1 MACTITGPALRFL
14 SAALGRRERKE
25 ESITA
30 LKSAKFISSCLGSAM
45 AQLMELR
52 LPDPQVAESHPSHME
67 TPTLAVSRP
76 RRVKQ
81 TTRDDHFNCFNSFQL
96 QSSVELN
103 RTPGIPWYASF
114 GVRIVYPN
122 RDGLA
127 LNTPSHM
134 LVVLHG

>member
-96 QSSVELN
+96 QLRWNSIEHLESHGMPPLGPELCT
-103 RTPGIPWYASF
+103 RTGM
-114 GVRIVYPN
+114 V
-122 RDGLA
+122 
-127 LNTPSHM
+127 
-134 LVVLHG
+134 